1 MKTYN
6 WPPALP
12 HMCGQTGFI
21 HKTNIYHLIKSSA
34 LLGCLTDRQTICS
47 KSSSQTSQAE
57 RLSAQHKNT
66 KHMWGQKHSN
76 NKQSRV
82 PLVTRLP
89 STTEPS
95 ASVPRQRTL

>member
-34 LLGCLTDRQTICS
+34 RLGCLTDRLFALKAAARHHRQRDC
-47 KSSSQTSQAE
+47 
-57 RLSAQHKNT
+57 LPNT
-66 KHMWGQKHSN
+66 KTQNTCGGRNTQTT
-76 NKQSRV
+76 SRAGF
-82 PLVTRLP
+82 P
-89 STTEPS
+89 
-95 ASVPRQRTL
+95 